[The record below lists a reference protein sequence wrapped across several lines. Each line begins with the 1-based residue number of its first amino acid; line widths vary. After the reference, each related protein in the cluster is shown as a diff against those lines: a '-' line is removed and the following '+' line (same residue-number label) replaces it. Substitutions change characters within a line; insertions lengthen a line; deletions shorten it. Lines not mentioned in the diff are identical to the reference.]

1 MGIKRGYKFNWIKS
15 KCWTSPDTK
24 KNTPAGKRHACCLL
38 DMLQCEKLEQ
48 RQKRRFLIVQRDN
61 TAAELNFPEG
71 QIDNRS
77 SGTRQKVENWKAHS
91 FTLRKQIAELKS
103 VTSDVK
109 PVLIHPKSMA
119 PCRGHHGNHTR
130 QEMDHHWSDPLG
142 TESPHM
148 RFDQNQW
155 PKVDL
160 LEVVSKW
167 IKYTLSSGFSA

>member
-1 MGIKRGYKFNWIKS
+1 MLLPKRDRCRSGHMRIKRRYKFNGIKS

-24 KNTPAGKRHACCLL
+24 KNTPAGKGHACCLL

-77 SGTRQKVENWKAHS
+77 RGTRQKVENWKAHS
-91 FTLRKQIAELKS
+91 FTLRKRIAELKS

-109 PVLIHPKSMA
+109 PVLIHPKQGSLK
-119 PCRGHHGNHTR
+119 RVHGT
-130 QEMDHHWSDPLG
+130 M
-142 TESPHM
+142 
-148 RFDQNQW
+148 
-155 PKVDL
+155 
-160 LEVVSKW
+160 
-167 IKYTLSSGFSA
+167 SGPPWKSH